1 MFPVTG
7 SPKCVAFRSKHTRKY
22 LGSVHVGSE
31 ESAVGGGRFFEELS
45 DGADDVDVLAS
56 PYTRFYLEP
65 SKEHDGLLHVRCCHN
80 NKYWVAKH
88 GGEGSGHWIIGIVNE
103 PNDDLSKPSCTLFE
117 PVPLTDGDNN
127 LSIRFFR
134 PQQTTSSESE
144 MVMEKETA
152 EEAYL
157 RLGTGGHEK
166 TVDQVKSLHDFSA
179 IDLSKQLVLPKYVAF
194 KGDNDMYLRAR
205 IIQKYNYLEFSS
217 SDIADST
224 VVNTIFPNYA
234 NGNVRIKS
242 NHFNR
247 FWRLSPNW
255 IWADSADSSSRDRD
269 TLFRVVMLPDY
280 IGLQNL
286 GNSRYCKRLTADR
299 KTSCLNAAV
308 DTITLEARLR
318 VEEAVLSREIYG
330 VEFKLSEARIYGE
343 KPITFPSMTSTN
355 DTNEPHAK
363 TLTLKYEETQAKTW
377 SSTVSLKIG
386 VTAKLRA
393 GIPVIAEGKV
403 EVSTEFNSEY
413 EWGSSVHTTASQEAS
428 YHAVVPPMTKVTVRA
443 AVTQGSVDVP
453 FSYTQRDILTTGEV
467 VTYKM
472 DDGLFTGMNN
482 YNFQFEATQ
491 EPI

>member
-7 SPKCVAFRSKHTRKY
+7 SPKCVAFRSKHARKY
-22 LGSVHVGSE
+22 LGSVHAGNE
-31 ESAVGGGRFFEELS
+31 ESRGGGRFFEELS

-88 GGEGSGHWIIGIVNE
+88 GGEGSGHWTIGIVNE
-103 PNDDLSKPSCTLFE
+103 PDDDLSKPSCTLFE

-134 PQQTTSSESE
+134 PQQTSSESD
-144 MVMEKETA
+144 MTKEKGTT

-157 RLGTGGHEK
+157 HLGTGGHEK
-166 TVDQVKSLHDFSA
+166 AVDQVKSLHDFSA

-205 IIQKYNYLEFSS
+205 IIQKRNYLEFSS

-299 KTSCLNAAV
+299 KTSCLNASV

-330 VEFKLSEARIYGE
+330 VEFKLSEARIYDE
-343 KPITFPSMTSTN
+343 KPLTYPSMTSTN
-355 DTNEPHAK
+355 DTNELHAK

-413 EWGSSVHTTASQEAS
+413 EWGSSIQTTASKEAS
-428 YHAVVPPMTKVTVRA
+428 YQAVVPPMTKVTIRA
-443 AVTQGSVDVP
+443 AVTQASVDVP

-482 YNFQFEATQ
+482 YNFQFETTQ

>member
-1 MFPVTG
+1 MHA
-7 SPKCVAFRSKHTRKY
+7 C
-22 LGSVHVGSE
+22 
-31 ESAVGGGRFFEELS
+31 
-45 DGADDVDVLAS
+45 
-56 PYTRFYLEP
+56 
-65 SKEHDGLLHVRCCHN
+65 
-80 NKYWVAKH
+80 
-88 GGEGSGHWIIGIVNE
+88 
-103 PNDDLSKPSCTLFE
+103 
-117 PVPLTDGDNN
+117 
-127 LSIRFFR
+127 RFFR

-166 TVDQVKSLHDFSA
+166 TVDQVKSLYDFSA

-255 IWADSADSSSRDRD
+255 IWADSADSSNRDRD

-413 EWGSSVHTTASQEAS
+413 EWGSSIHTTASQEAS
-428 YHAVVPPMTKVTVRA
+428 YQAVVPPMTKVTVRA